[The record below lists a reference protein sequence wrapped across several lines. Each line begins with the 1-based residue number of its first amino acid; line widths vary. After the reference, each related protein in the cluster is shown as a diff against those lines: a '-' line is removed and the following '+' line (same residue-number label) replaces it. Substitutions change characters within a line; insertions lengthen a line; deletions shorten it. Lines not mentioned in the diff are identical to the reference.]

1 MGKWRFCLRCQFCGF
16 MDENHEKSSLLLLL
30 PWWWWWSKAES
41 WGGKTEKPRRDE
53 MRGRYTL
60 LIIIVV
66 DQRERERERCTAR
79 KKETVWQMRRIFLLG
94 ESTKRVSRC
103 AQLPERCSLPGIQIP
118 RLTRCLSIF
127 CNCDCVNAES
137 SAIVQ
142 VRVSFLGISL
152 CSLTG
157 DHP

>member
-1 MGKWRFCLRCQFCGF
+1 MRC
-16 MDENHEKSSLLLLL
+16 
-30 PWWWWWSKAES
+30 
-41 WGGKTEKPRRDE
+41 DE

-66 DQRERERERCTAR
+66 DQRERDRCIAR

-94 ESTKRVSRC
+94 DKRVSRC
-103 AQLPERCSLPGIQIP
+103 AQLPEGCSLPGIQIP
-118 RLTRCLSIF
+118 RLTLCLSIF

-142 VRVSFLGISL
+142 VRVSFMGISL

-157 DHP
+157 DPLERFRNDGDRPSEDLAKSGYKPNVVYKSF